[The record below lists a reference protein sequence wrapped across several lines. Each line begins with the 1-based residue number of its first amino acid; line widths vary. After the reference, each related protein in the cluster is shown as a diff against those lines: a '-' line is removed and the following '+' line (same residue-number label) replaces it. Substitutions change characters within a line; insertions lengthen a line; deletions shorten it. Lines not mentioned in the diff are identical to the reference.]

1 MIIRRCL
8 KSKQERKKG
17 GWHSGTPLEKHWD
30 RWDNAV
36 RTMEQL
42 AAIVDGEEVYKA

>member
-1 MIIRRCL
+1 V
-8 KSKQERKKG
+8 G
-17 GWHSGTPLEKHWD
+17 GILAPPLEKHWD